1 MAVDLLA
8 ARGTEPVTFRDVA
21 VSFSQDE
28 WLHLDPAQRSLYRE
42 VMLENYSNLASL
54 GFQASIPPV
63 IGKLQKG
70 QDPCMEREAPEDT
83 CLGE

>member
-54 GFQASIPPV
+54 VSPWEVSYLCVPPCKTELLCFLGQGFR
-63 IGKLQKG
+63 LQY
-70 QDPCMEREAPEDT
+70 
-83 CLGE
+83 LL

>member
-54 GFQASIPPV
+54 GKRLA
-63 IGKLQKG
+63 G
-70 QDPCMEREAPEDT
+70 
-83 CLGE
+83 